1 MRYGLSACL
10 LVLISPVLHTA
21 AAAQTVDF
29 NRDVRPIF
37 SNRCLACHGPDSA
50 KREAGLRLD
59 DAAVSTMTLESGHV
73 AIVPGNPDASEL
85 LSRITST
92 DESIRMPPPHFGKSL
107 TEQEIGVLRQWISEG
122 AHFSRHWSYV
132 KPVRSGSPEVDAA
145 FRDWPVNP
153 IDNFAVHKML
163 ELGLKPSPEADSR
176 SLVRR
181 VFLDLTGLPPT
192 VEEAEEWV
200 GQLEDSASGRTS
212 ASAGSHSAVNDAAY
226 QRMVDHLLEQ
236 PSLGEHWGRKWLD
249 LARYADSS
257 GYADDPARTIWPW
270 RDWVIRAINSNM
282 PFDQF
287 TIEQL
292 AGDLLPE
299 PTEDQLLATAFHRN
313 TMTNNEGGTQDEEFR
328 SVAVVDRVNTTMAVW
343 MGTTIACAQCH
354 SHKFDP
360 LTQDEYF
367 QIFAI
372 LNNTEDADRG
382 DDSPRIQLFT
392 KEQKQRRS
400 EIQTQLAELDVL
412 LAAPSD
418 AIATSQQQWEDR
430 LRARPEW
437 VTRKPVRITRSGGGE
452 SAVQEDGTIV
462 VPTAS
467 EKDVYTIDIPLLPAP
482 ESSQSEPA
490 LISAI
495 QIETIPSA
503 TLPGGGSGHG
513 GGNFVITE
521 LRAQLLPDG
530 ESGPEARFLRVE
542 IPGKQKI
549 VSLAEVQVFASGNN
563 VATSGKASQSSTDYA
578 GPPELAIDGNTDG
591 KYENK
596 SVTHTA
602 QSDDPW
608 WELDLGRD
616 VAIERIAIWNR
627 TGDGVHT
634 RLSNF
639 RVSLLNAAREEIW
652 SQKVIEPPN
661 PSIELTPS
669 NVRDVSLIAAA
680 ADYQQEGFSPEE
692 VLDGKTEPENGWAVG
707 GSTTEGHRL
716 TVIPDKP
723 LAIIEPITLRLFIEQ
738 NSPYANHLL
747 GQFRINTTN
756 SPTAIERARLPK
768 NILSIVQTPAEQ
780 RVEAD
785 VSELASYYRLT
796 TAPELNESRSQRKA
810 LQQEWDTMKPDTS
823 APILRELAGAGRR
836 KTFFQFRGNY
846 LDTGHEV
853 QEGVPAVFPQIPAG
867 EPVNRL
873 TFAKWLVNEENPL
886 TARVVVNRYW
896 ENLFGRGIVATSE
909 EFGSQGDLPTHPEL
923 LDWLACELMESRW
936 NTKALLRLIVTSAT
950 YRQTA
955 RVTPEAAA
963 ADPDNRWLA
972 RGPRVRLTAEMV
984 RDQALQVSGLLSQKM
999 YGPPVKPPQPSL
1011 GLSAAFGS
1019 STDWQT
1025 SMGEDRYRRAIYTTW
1040 RRSNPYPSMAT
1051 FDAPNRE
1058 VCTLKRTRTN
1068 TPLQALVTLNDPVYV
1083 EAAQS
1088 LGRLMLKQDGAL
1100 SDQISFGFHR
1110 CLLRAPSPSELQA
1123 LVDLFRETREELSAD
1138 SESAAKLATDP
1149 LGPLPPELN
1158 SLDAAA
1164 MTIVGNVLL
1173 NLDEMVLKR

>member
-1 MRYGLSACL
+1 MRCWLSAWL
-10 LVLISPVLHTA
+10 LVLTSAAIHSTA
-21 AAAQTVDF
+21 TAQTVDF

-37 SNRCLACHGPDSA
+37 SNRCLACHGPDNA

-59 DAAVSTMTLESGHV
+59 DAAVATKALDSGHV
-73 AIVPGNPDASEL
+73 AIVPNDPGASEL
-85 LSRITST
+85 LHRITST
-92 DESIRMPPPHFGKSL
+92 DESVRMPPPHFGKPL
-107 TEQEIGVLRQWISEG
+107 TEREIAVLRRWISEG

-132 KPVRSGSPEVDAA
+132 KPERPTLPEVDAEFA
-145 FRDWPVNP
+145 EWPENP
-153 IDNFAVHKML
+153 IDNFALHKMI
-163 ELGLKPSPEADSR
+163 ELGLKPSPEADSHA
-176 SLVRR
+176 LVRR

-200 GQLEDSASGRTS
+200 RQLDDSGNGGPS
-212 ASAGSHSAVNDAAY
+212 ARHHSLRRVNDSAY
-226 QRMVDHLLEQ
+226 QRLVDHLLQQ
-236 PSLGEHWGRKWLD
+236 PALGEHWGRKWLD

-299 PTEDQLLATAFHRN
+299 PTEDQIIATAFHRN

-328 SVAVVDRVNTTMAVW
+328 NVAVVDRVNTTMAVW

-360 LTQDEYF
+360 LSQDEYF

-392 KEQKQRRS
+392 KEQKQRRT
-400 EIQTQLAELDVL
+400 EIQTRLAELDRL
-412 LAAPSD
+412 LATPTD
-418 AIATSQQQWEDR
+418 AIVASQQQWEQR
-430 LRARPEW
+430 LRATPEW
-437 VTRKPVRITRSGGGE
+437 TARRPAGISRSSGGD
-452 SAVQEDGTIV
+452 SAVKEDGTILV
-462 VPTAS
+462 STPAA
-467 EKDVYTIDIPLLPAP
+467 KDVYTVDIPLQP
-482 ESSQSEPA
+482 ESKSSDSESEV
-490 LISAI
+490 ISTI
-495 QIETIPSA
+495 QIETIPSSS
-503 TLPGGGSGHG
+503 LPGGGSGHG
-513 GGNFVITE
+513 DGNFVITE
-521 LRAQLLPDG
+521 LKAQLVPEG
-530 ESGPEARFLRVE
+530 ARGPEARFLRVE
-542 IPGKQKI
+542 IPGKQQI
-549 VSLAEVQVFASGNN
+549 LSLAEVQVFASGSN
-563 VATSGKASQSSTDYA
+563 VATVGKATQSSTDYA
-578 GPPELAIDGNTDG
+578 GLPELAIDGNTDG
-591 KYENK
+591 KYESK

-608 WELDLGRD
+608 WELDMGKD
-616 VAIERIAIWNR
+616 IAIERIGIWNR

-639 RVSLLNAAREEIW
+639 KVSLLNKAREEIW
-652 SQKVIEPPN
+652 SQKVTEPPN
-661 PSIELTPS
+661 PSLELTPS
-669 NVRDVSLIAAA
+669 TIREVSLIAAA
-680 ADYQQEGFSPEE
+680 ADYQQDGFSPEE

-707 GSTTEGHRL
+707 GSITESHHL
-716 TVIPDKP
+716 IAIPEKP
-723 LAIIEPITLRLFIEQ
+723 LAVTEPATLRLIIEQ

-747 GQFRINTTN
+747 GQFRINTT
-756 SPTAIERARLPK
+756 SSTTAIEQARLPK
-768 NILSIVQTPAEQ
+768 NIRAIVQTASEQ
-780 RVEAD
+780 RPDAD
-785 VSELASYYRLT
+785 RSELANYYRLT
-796 TAPELNESRSQRKA
+796 TAPELNDARSERKS

-823 APILRELAGAGRR
+823 APILRELTGASRR

-846 LDTGHEV
+846 LDKGHEV
-853 QEGVPAVFPQIPAG
+853 QEGVPAVFPPIPAG
-867 EPVNRL
+867 APVNRL
-873 TFAKWLVNEENPL
+873 TFAKWLVSEENPL

-896 ENLFGRGIVATSE
+896 ETLFGRGIVATSE

-923 LDWLACELMESRW
+923 LDWLACELKDSHW
-936 NTKALLRLIVTSAT
+936 DTKALLRLIVTSAT

-955 RVTPEAAA
+955 KVTPEAAA
-963 ADPDNRWLA
+963 ADPENRWLA
-972 RGPRVRLTAEMV
+972 RGPRVRLSAEMV
-984 RDQALQVSGLLSQKM
+984 RDQALQVSGLLSHKL

-1088 LGRLMLKQDGAL
+1088 LARLMLKHHGEL
-1100 SDQISFGFHR
+1100 SDQISYGFHR
-1110 CLLRAPSPSELQA
+1110 CLLRSPTSSELQS
-1123 LVDLFRETREELSAD
+1123 LLELYRETREDLSSDID
-1138 SESAAKLATDP
+1138 SATKLATDP
-1149 LGPLPPELN
+1149 LGPLTSELN
-1158 SLDAAA
+1158 PLDAAA